1 MDGNMPS
8 MTKLQSNDKSLPLFD
23 LWAGIPLDALRTS
36 EHSLQI
42 LPDVLSSLH
51 AACNFCTFLQGTY
64 VTLTCILLISELC
77 FSYLHRVAGSRNE

>member
-1 MDGNMPS
+1 MPI
-8 MTKLQSNDKSLPLFD
+8 MTKLQSNDKFLSPFASR
-23 LWAGIPLDALRTS
+23 AGIPRGALHTS

-64 VTLTCILLISELC
+64 RIT
-77 FSYLHRVAGSRNE
+77 H